1 VYSFHKQLWCS
12 LGNWRHFCG
21 DRPPP
26 KVDMGALLPLYKPR
40 AVAPLLVILDVS
52 FELIFNWVSGRTL
65 SLSTCHAPLVTS
77 QGRHHSSGSPIS
89 SFRLILLYPA
99 TPPRCNGAVIVET
112 GDASRPS
119 STSLPSPPRVLA
131 RGCDAF
137 HAAQEATK
145 VEAELV
151 RVQLIKVDD
160 RIVSKSFHSHFFY
173 GFPLLLSC
181 PFLVVAL
188 EAELEMSCHCS
199 GQLLD
204 YVGAHGAS
212 LIERLDN
219 APCCIRDIADF
230 GVHHGV
236 VVALLMAEVC
246 SSYHHQDLIGPPFI
260 PLR

>member
-99 TPPRCNGAVIVET
+99 PPPPVQRCGHRRNGGCISAKLHV
-112 GDASRPS
+112 SSFSPS
-119 STSLPSPPRVLA
+119 GARKGLRCLP
-131 RGCDAF
+131 RGA
-137 HAAQEATK
+137 
-145 VEAELV
+145 
-151 RVQLIKVDD
+151 
-160 RIVSKSFHSHFFY
+160 
-173 GFPLLLSC
+173 G
-181 PFLVVAL
+181 
-188 EAELEMSCHCS
+188 
-199 GQLLD
+199 G
-204 YVGAHGAS
+204 
-212 LIERLDN
+212 
-219 APCCIRDIADF
+219 
-230 GVHHGV
+230 
-236 VVALLMAEVC
+236 
-246 SSYHHQDLIGPPFI
+246 HQG
-260 PLR
+260 